1 MATKDITY
9 RSYSMEYGTFVG
21 LVWGGVF
28 LSYVEGISYNNGL
41 LMLLCFMLCG
51 VSLVLPFVLGWRLN
65 RKMALAGERLNY
77 FQGLFFAFS
86 MFMYACLL
94 DGLIV
99 EQLNALLTQPEM
111 AKTYEQMGMEVQH
124 AQMLE
129 ILAEVDGLSA
139 WEKTLVIFNNNFV
152 FSLVLS
158 LVVAWVASWS
168 RPHVGRNSN

>member
-1 MATKDITY
+1 MG
-9 RSYSMEYGTFVG
+9 RCVP
-21 LVWGGVF
+21 
-28 LSYVEGISYNNGL
+28 
-41 LMLLCFMLCG
+41 LLCRRNQLQQRAADAA
-51 VSLVLPFVLGWRLN
+51 VLYVVWCVAGTAVCIG
-65 RKMALAGERLNY
+65 MASEQEDGAGRGKAE
-77 FQGLFFAFS
+77 LFPRTILRFLK
-86 MFMYACLL
+86 YACLL

-99 EQLNALLTQPEM
+99 FSYFQFLDDGLLMEQLNALLTQPEM

>member
-41 LMLLCFMLCG
+41 L
-51 VSLVLPFVLGWRLN
+51 
-65 RKMALAGERLNY
+65 
-77 FQGLFFAFS
+77 
-86 MFMYACLL
+86 
-94 DGLIV
+94 V

>member
-1 MATKDITY
+1 
-9 RSYSMEYGTFVG
+9 
-21 LVWGGVF
+21 
-28 LSYVEGISYNNGL
+28 
-41 LMLLCFMLCG
+41 
-51 VSLVLPFVLGWRLN
+51 
-65 RKMALAGERLNY
+65 
-77 FQGLFFAFS
+77 

-99 EQLNALLTQPEM
+99 FSYFQFLDDGLLMEQLNALLSQPEM